1 MKALVKTKKGKGNIE
16 IQDVPE
22 PQAAPDEVLIEVKAC
37 GVCGTDI
44 HILHDQ
50 FPYWPPVIMGH
61 EFAGEIVEVGDEV
74 EGWEVGD
81 RVVGEP
87 HTKACGKCYL
97 CRTGNIQICNEKR
110 SPGWGID
117 GAFAKYL
124 AYPTHLLH
132 EIPDDMSFTHA
143 ALVEPTANIV
153 TDVLERAVVEPE
165 DFVVVIGPG
174 PIGLTAAMAAKGDGA
189 REIMIVGT
197 PADVDLRLK
206 TATEVGIDHVV
217 NLGEEDPVE
226 KCMEL
231 TDGIG
236 ADMVVECSGA
246 PPAIASMSD
255 YLRKRGRI
263 CAIGLAGGRDVEL
276 DWDALQSKVLTVF
289 FNMSTYYTSWDR
301 SISIIHSGKV
311 DADAIITHELPLSEW
326 KKGFDAIENMEA
338 LKVVLIPE

>member
-1 MKALVKTKKGKGNIE
+1 MKALVKTEKGKGNIE

-22 PQAAPDEVLIEVKAC
+22 PQNAPDEVLIEVKAC

-44 HILHDQ
+44 HIMHDQ

-61 EFAGEIVEVGDEV
+61 EFAGEIVQVGDEV
-74 EGWEVGD
+74 EGWEVGG

-87 HTKACGKCYL
+87 HTKACGECDL
-97 CRTGNIQICNEKR
+97 CRTGHVQICEHKR

-153 TDVLERAVVEPE
+153 TDVLERATVEPE

-174 PIGLTAAMAAKGDGA
+174 PIGLTAAMAAKGQGA
-189 REIMIVGT
+189 REVMIVGT

-206 TATEVGIDHVV
+206 
-217 NLGEEDPVE
+217 
-226 KCMEL
+226 
-231 TDGIG
+231 
-236 ADMVVECSGA
+236 
-246 PPAIASMSD
+246 
-255 YLRKRGRI
+255 
-263 CAIGLAGGRDVEL
+263 
-276 DWDALQSKVLTVF
+276 
-289 FNMSTYYTSWDR
+289 
-301 SISIIHSGKV
+301 
-311 DADAIITHELPLSEW
+311 
-326 KKGFDAIENMEA
+326 
-338 LKVVLIPE
+338 

>member
-1 MKALVKTKKGKGNIE
+1 
-16 IQDVPE
+16 
-22 PQAAPDEVLIEVKAC
+22 
-37 GVCGTDI
+37 
-44 HILHDQ
+44 
-50 FPYWPPVIMGH
+50 
-61 EFAGEIVEVGDEV
+61 
-74 EGWEVGD
+74 
-81 RVVGEP
+81 
-87 HTKACGKCYL
+87 
-97 CRTGNIQICNEKR
+97 
-110 SPGWGID
+110 
-117 GAFAKYL
+117 
-124 AYPTHLLH
+124 
-132 EIPDDMSFTHA
+132 IPDDMSFTHA

-153 TDVLERAVVEPE
+153 TDVLERATVEPE
-165 DFVVVIGPG
+165 DFVAVIGPG

-189 REIMIVGT
+189 REVMIVGT

-206 TATEVGIDHVV
+206 TAKEVGIDHVI

-246 PPAIASMSD
+246 PPAIASMPD

-263 CAIGLAGGRDVEL
+263 CAVGLTGGRDVEL

-311 DADAIITHELPLSEW
+311 DADAIITHELPLSDW
-326 KKGFDAIENMEA
+326 KQGFDAIENMEA